1 MSKQCP
7 GPKSCKVRKCGTDQ
21 CPLKKEEHMAKDLEQ
36 NKKSYLALFIC
47 DSK

>member
-1 MSKQCP
+1 MSA
-7 GPKSCKVRKCGTDQ
+7 
-21 CPLKKEEHMAKDLEQ
+21 KKEEYMAKDLEQ